1 MSTPFQ
7 ERPAIE
13 RFGFLWPALVDL
25 LKEMEVP
32 FVMSVQLNLEDE
44 GRPHAY
50 HLVPGMNPRIMFGA
64 VIAREGAEGLQ
75 KLFPG
80 MGPLEKMA
88 PGEDVEREL
97 AEMQATDVPMQQIA
111 LPIFVDTMREI
122 EEGEKE
128 PGGVD

>member
-1 MSTPFQ
+1 MSVPFP

-13 RFGFLWPALVDL
+13 RFGFLWPTLVDL
-25 LKEMEVP
+25 LKEMQVP
-32 FVMSVQLNLEDE
+32 FVMSVQLNQKDE

-64 VIAREGAEGLQ
+64 IIAREGAEGLQ

-80 MGPLEKMA
+80 MSTLEKMA
-88 PGEDVEREL
+88 PGEEIEREL
-97 AEMQATDVPMQQIA
+97 AEMEATDVPMQHIA

-122 EEGEKE
+122 EEGKS
-128 PGGVD
+128 GGVG